1 MFATNWAQLFL
12 IIAATCALPSL
23 VVGYVGVLRPAL
35 ARGKGRQMDVE
46 WGNDGRISEFNVG
59 QADTPRTKFL
69 GTPARSPVPTKT
81 ER

>member
-23 VVGYVGVLRPAL
+23 VVGYVSVLRPAL
-35 ARGKGRQMDVE
+35 ARERGRQMD
-46 WGNDGRISEFNVG
+46 WGGDGISQVG
-59 QADTPRTKFL
+59 QA
-69 GTPARSPVPTKT
+69 GSPVPTKT

>member
-12 IIAATCALPSL
+12 MIAATCALPSL

-35 ARGKGRQMDVE
+35 AREKGRQLGDE
-46 WGNDGRISEFNVG
+46 WRNDGYFNVPG
-59 QADTPRTKFL
+59 
-69 GTPARSPVPTKT
+69 SPVSTKT

>member
-35 ARGKGRQMDVE
+35 ARGNGRQMSNVRGDTRRFE
-46 WGNDGRISEFNVG
+46 GEDGSKEYDARIIR
-59 QADTPRTKFL
+59 D
-69 GTPARSPVPTKT
+69 
-81 ER
+81 

>member
-35 ARGKGRQMDVE
+35 ARARGRQMPGGARRYE
-46 WGNDGRISEFNVG
+46 GENGSNEYG
-59 QADTPRTKFL
+59 ARTI
-69 GTPARSPVPTKT
+69 RD
-81 ER
+81 

>member
-35 ARGKGRQMDVE
+35 ARGKGRQMQSA
-46 WGNDGRISEFNVG
+46 WGADGEFNVG
-59 QADTPRTKFL
+59 RA
-69 GTPARSPVPTKT
+69 GSPVPTKT

>member
-35 ARGKGRQMDVE
+35 AREKGRQMDGA
-46 WGNDGRISEFNVG
+46 WRNDGAIADYNVV
-59 QADTPRTKFL
+59 QA
-69 GTPARSPVPTKT
+69 GSPVPTKT

>member
-35 ARGKGRQMDVE
+35 ARGKGRQIGSAG
-46 WGNDGRISEFNVG
+46 WGGNYPNLSPKTGDKDGAPE
-59 QADTPRTKFL
+59 
-69 GTPARSPVPTKT
+69 
-81 ER
+81 

>member
-35 ARGKGRQMDVE
+35 ARGKERQME
-46 WGNDGRISEFNVG
+46 APMAGSAWGGNYP
-59 QADTPRTKFL
+59 TL
-69 GTPARSPVPTKT
+69 SPKAGDKSGAPQ
-81 ER
+81 

>member
-35 ARGKGRQMDVE
+35 ARAKGRQID
-46 WGNDGRISEFNVG
+46 DGGKEYGARIIR
-59 QADTPRTKFL
+59 D
-69 GTPARSPVPTKT
+69 
-81 ER
+81 

>member
-35 ARGKGRQMDVE
+35 ARGKGRQMSGDARRYE
-46 WGNDGRISEFNVG
+46 ESEDGSKEYGARIIR
-59 QADTPRTKFL
+59 D
-69 GTPARSPVPTKT
+69 
-81 ER
+81 

>member
-35 ARGKGRQMDVE
+35 AREKGRQMGT
-46 WGNDGRISEFNVG
+46 WPTDGRWGENYPTLSPG
-59 QADTPRTKFL
+59 DKSGAPRQ
-69 GTPARSPVPTKT
+69 
-81 ER
+81 

>member
-35 ARGKGRQMDVE
+35 ARGKGRQME
-46 WGNDGRISEFNVG
+46 TSLAGERWGGSYPTLSPKTGDKSG
-59 QADTPRTKFL
+59 APR
-69 GTPARSPVPTKT
+69 
-81 ER
+81 

>member
-35 ARGKGRQMDVE
+35 AREKERQMD
-46 WGNDGRISEFNVG
+46 DGWRNGDHFNVG
-59 QADTPRTKFL
+59 Q
-69 GTPARSPVPTKT
+69 ARSPVPTKT

>member
-35 ARGKGRQMDVE
+35 ARAKS
-46 WGNDGRISEFNVG
+46 GNYPALSPTTVDKSG
-59 QADTPRTKFL
+59 APR
-69 GTPARSPVPTKT
+69 
-81 ER
+81 

>member
-35 ARGKGRQMDVE
+35 ARAKGRQIE
-46 WGNDGRISEFNVG
+46 DGSKGYGARIIR
-59 QADTPRTKFL
+59 D
-69 GTPARSPVPTKT
+69 
-81 ER
+81 